1 MSANK
6 TKREPLKE
14 EKIFVFIAAYNEERH
29 IARTINS
36 IFNSS
41 VADKIAKV
49 IVGDDGSRDNTL
61 SILRELKNQYS
72 NLELVLFSRLGK
84 PNIINE
90 LIELYSPKEEKV
102 LFAFVDANI
111 TVDIHCLEK
120 LINDLYQ
127 TDVGM
132 VGASVI
138 PLNKDSHVEGQYIL
152 RENRIKTQESRVTGY
167 VIGVF
172 GACYIMRSEF
182 YRPVPRNFITDDLYQ
197 TMSVI
202 KQKKYVLY
210 SEEAKVFEN
219 ISSEVRNEFR
229 RKSRYAA
236 GNFQILF
243 HFLSLLN
250 PFNSS
255 WGFIYC
261 YGFHKIIRWAS
272 PVVFFGCWVVAFFNL
287 FGQYSNLL
295 ILGGIGVCLFLCFNF
310 LLTKFK
316 ITPIGYRIYY
326 FLSMNLAILYGFFNY
341 IKGIKSN
348 VWERSDRI

>member
-1 MSANK
+1 MSAIK
-6 TKREPLKE
+6 IGRELLKE
-14 EKIFVFIAAYNEERH
+14 ERIFVFIAAYNEELH
-29 IARTINS
+29 IAKTIDS

-41 VADKIAKV
+41 VADRIAKV
-49 IVGDDGSRDNTL
+49 IVGDDGSRDDTI
-61 SILRELKNQYS
+61 SILQKLKEQHS
-72 NLELVLFSRLGK
+72 KLEIVLFSRLGK
-84 PNIINE
+84 PNIINK
-90 LIELYSPKEEKV
+90 LIEIYAPKDEKV
-102 LFAFVDANI
+102 LFAFLDANI
-111 TVDIHCLEK
+111 TIDSYCLEK
-120 LINDLYQ
+120 LRNDLGGEN
-127 TDVGM
+127 VGM

-138 PLNKDSHVEGQYIL
+138 PSNKDSHIEGQYIL

-172 GACYIMRSEF
+172 GACYMMRSEF
-182 YRPVPRNFITDDLYQ
+182 YRPVPQNFITDDLYQ
-197 TMSVI
+197 TMRVI

-219 ISSEVRNEFR
+219 ITSEVRNEFG

-255 WGFIYC
+255 WGFVYC
-261 YGFHKIIRWAS
+261 YCFHKIIRWTS
-272 PVVFFGCWVVAFFNL
+272 PVVFFGCWISAFFNL

-295 ILGGIGVCLFLCFNF
+295 IQGGVGVCLFLCFNF
-310 LLTKFK
+310 LLTRFR
-316 ITPIGYRIYY
+316 IAPIGYRIYY

-341 IKGIKSN
+341 LKGVKSN
-348 VWERSDRI
+348 VWERSDRT